1 MPPNLF
7 AQPLDPLPDPFRH
20 GASLPGAP
28 AWLTRRVYY
37 NCRFPKGRKAIRVYR
52 NAFLIYNPRAGGLRF
67 FTARRVA
74 RILSALRAAGHRVTA
89 IPTPAPGGA
98 TQLARQCLEAGAD
111 LILAL
116 GGDGTLNEA
125 ANGMIGTH
133 VPLGVIP
140 AGTAN
145 VLARELGLP
154 RRGTTVAARIADL
167 VPLRIHVGLLRPADS
182 PPRHFLLM
190 AGAGFDGHIVY
201 HLDVGL
207 KARLG
212 ELAYWIS
219 AAKEIVRLQDEFD
232 ALIDGR
238 RIRCTF
244 ALASRVK
251 NYAGYMRIATGASL
265 LRDDFQIAV
274 FQGRSTLR
282 YYSVYLFAVLAGLT
296 HRTRGIAYLYSP
308 RAEFHPSPGPDIHVQ
323 VDGEYAG
330 RLPATVEIVPDAL
343 TILAPPSFAS
353 SR

>member
-1 MPPNLF
+1 MLE
-7 AQPLDPLPDPFRH
+7 
-20 GASLPGAP
+20 
-28 AWLTRRVYY
+28 
-37 NCRFPKGRKAIRVYR
+37 
-52 NAFLIYNPRAGGLRF
+52 
-67 FTARRVA
+67 
-74 RILSALRAAGHRVTA
+74 ALRASGHRVTA
-89 IPTPAPGGA
+89 LETRAPGSA
-98 TQLARQCLEAGAD
+98 TAIARRCLEAGAD

-133 VPLGVIP
+133 VPLAVIP

-154 RRGTTVAARIADL
+154 RRGPAVAAGIGHL
-167 VPLRIHVGLLRPADS
+167 TPLRIHVGLLRPTAA

-201 HLDVGL
+201 HLDVSL

-212 ELAYWIS
+212 EIAYWVS
-219 AAKEIVRLQDEFD
+219 AAKEILRRQDEFE
-232 ALIDGR
+232 AVVNGQ

-265 LRDDFQIAV
+265 LRDDFQVAT

-282 YYSVYLFAVLAGLT
+282 YYSVYLFSVLAGLT
-296 HRTRGIAYLYSP
+296 HRTRGIAYTYAP
-308 RAEFHPSPGPDIHVQ
+308 RVELLAPPGPEIHVQ

-330 RLPATVEIVPDAL
+330 RLPASVEIVRDAL
-343 TILAPPSFAS
+343 TILAPPSFTT
-353 SR
+353 

>member
-1 MPPNLF
+1 M
-7 AQPLDPLPDPFRH
+7 
-20 GASLPGAP
+20 
-28 AWLTRRVYY
+28 VE
-37 NCRFPKGRKAIRVYR
+37 
-52 NAFLIYNPRAGGLRF
+52 
-67 FTARRVA
+67 
-74 RILSALRAAGHRVTA
+74 ALRAGGHRVTA
-89 IPTPAPGGA
+89 LETSAPGSAVGI
-98 TQLARQCLEAGAD
+98 ARQCLEAGAD

-125 ANGMIGTH
+125 ANGMVGTD
-133 VPLGVIP
+133 VPLGIIP

-154 RRGTTVAARIADL
+154 RRGPAVASRIAEL
-167 VPLRIHVGLLRPADS
+167 VPLRIHVGLLRPSGA

-201 HLDVGL
+201 RLNISL

-212 ELAYWIS
+212 EIAYWVS
-219 AAKEIVRLQDEFD
+219 AAKEIFRRQDEFD

-265 LRDDFQIAV
+265 MRDDFQVAI

-282 YYSVYLFAVLAGLT
+282 YYGVYLFAVLAGLT
-296 HRTRGIAYLYSP
+296 HRTRGIAYMYSRRLELVP
-308 RAEFHPSPGPDIHVQ
+308 LPGPDIHLQ

-330 RLPATVEIVPDAL
+330 RLPASVEIVRDAL
-343 TILAPPSFAS
+343 TILAPPCFAAG
-353 SR
+353 R